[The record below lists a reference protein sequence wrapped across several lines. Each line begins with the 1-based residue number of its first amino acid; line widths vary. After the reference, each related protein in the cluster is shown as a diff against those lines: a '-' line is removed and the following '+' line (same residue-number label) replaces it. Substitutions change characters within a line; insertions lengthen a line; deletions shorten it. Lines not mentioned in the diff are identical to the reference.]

1 MGPVSIESRDCLLTC
16 PLHPREE
23 VSWRRSRSISAHA
36 LIIGCDI
43 ERWECFLQGGCQ
55 CNGIWMWV
63 WSTQRHAFCQA
74 IAEAEDV
81 KGVGEEHFELL
92 VLPIYSWT

>member
-1 MGPVSIESRDCLLTC
+1 MQQAILVFQLLAAVFGIISGTFWVKAARVRITWPAMAAFNGPAPSVM
-16 PLHPREE
+16 RELNQQARFNK
-23 VSWRRSRSISAHA
+23 VAALSA
-36 LIIGCDI
+36 GWC
-43 ERWECFLQGGCQ
+43 
-55 CNGIWMWV
+55 
-63 WSTQRHAFCQA
+63 AFCQA